1 MKDKLIVF
9 FKIVV
14 VLLILCVPVLNI
26 WFVYKTNIPT
36 LYKWTSYKD
45 LLWCTY
51 IKNIKITYNYNGEKL
66 ILYKGKFGLLYD
78 PKELQKLLRYEIK
91 YICGYEDDHL
101 VVQLWNTKKLNKL
114 IEKGKIY
121 FETLK
126 ECEEE

>member
-9 FKIVV
+9 FKIVA
-14 VLLILCVPVLNI
+14 VLLILCVPVLNV

-66 ILYKGKFGLLYD
+66 ILYKGKFGLLYE
-78 PKELQKLLRYEIK
+78 PKELQNLLRYEIK
-91 YICGYEDDHL
+91 YICSYEDDHL
-101 VVQLWNTKKLNKL
+101 VVQLWNTKKINKL

-126 ECEEE
+126 ECEE